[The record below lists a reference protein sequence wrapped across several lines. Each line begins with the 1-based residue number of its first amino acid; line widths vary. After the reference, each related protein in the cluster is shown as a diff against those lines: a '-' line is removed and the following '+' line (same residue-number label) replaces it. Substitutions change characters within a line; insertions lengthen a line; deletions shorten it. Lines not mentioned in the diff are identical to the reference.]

1 MDLWIRSQDKRILK
15 KIEYLEVDEFD
26 GIITDDECNH
36 LGTYKNQERA
46 LEVLDEIQNCITGYT
61 KVDTITWG
69 NEALPYEVEPT
80 NFYQMP
86 KE

>member
-1 MDLWIRSQDKRILK
+1 MKLWIRSQDKRIFK

-26 GIITDDECNH
+26 GIIIDDECNH

-46 LEVLDEIQNCITGYT
+46 LEVLDEIQHKLITLCDSMNRHLY
-61 KVDTITWG
+61 V
-69 NEALPYEVEPT
+69 YE
-80 NFYQMP
+80 MP